1 MVGVSG
7 EGEAWEGGGGE
18 VHLSGR
24 HHAATHAWWLNFLL
38 LEKPCQQADKIEQGL
53 TSFLAMEGQM
63 IRAGKTVTQP
73 VASEKPK
80 THSDGTVFGYLA
92 SACLMLKE
100 FLPIYGVLNSTRSK
114 VWLDA

>member
-24 HHAATHAWWLNFLL
+24 HHAATYAWLKFVAS
-38 LEKPCQQADKIEQGL
+38 EKPCLHADKIEKGL

-63 IRAGKTVTQP
+63 IGAGKTVTQP
-73 VASEKPK
+73 VTTEKPK
-80 THSDGTVFGYLA
+80 THSGGTVFGYFA

-100 FLPIYGVLNSTRSK
+100 FYPLMVY
-114 VWLDA
+114 

>member
-7 EGEAWEGGGGE
+7 EGEAGERGGGE

-24 HHAATHAWWLNFLL
+24 HHAATHAWLKFVASR
-38 LEKPCQQADKIEQGL
+38 KSDKIEKGL

-63 IRAGKTVTQP
+63 IGAGKTVTQP

-80 THSDGTVFGYLA
+80 THSGGTVFGYSA

-100 FLPIYGVLNSTRSK
+100 YYPLMVY
-114 VWLDA
+114 

>member
-24 HHAATHAWWLNFLL
+24 HHAATHAWWLKFVASR
-38 LEKPCQQADKIEQGL
+38 KSDKIEKGL

-63 IRAGKTVTQP
+63 IGAGKTVTQP
-73 VASEKPK
+73 VSTEKPE
-80 THSDGTVFGYLA
+80 THSGGTVFGYFA
-92 SACLMLKE
+92 SACLMLTE
-100 FLPIYGVLNSTRSK
+100 YYPLMVY
-114 VWLDA
+114 